1 MAKAPTASETNNN
14 PNAGD
19 AGEAAKEGR
28 IMKLMSVNGIRRAGI
43 RFPPGETVP
52 VNIDELTDEQ
62 KTKLDDLHLEKI
74 DLADEVHVVVVG
86 GYIGL
91 STSAEIDYATKA
103 GTPITFHHSVGSPR
117 VAEPHERNWAKDMLL
132 TGWWKNAAAHMKEQS
147 K

>member
-62 KTKLDDLHLEKI
+62 KTLLDGEKDLRP
-74 DLADEVHVVVVG
+74 V
-86 GYIGL
+86 
-91 STSAEIDYATKA
+91 
-103 GTPITFHHSVGSPR
+103 R
-117 VAEPHERNWAKDMLL
+117 
-132 TGWWKNAAAHMKEQS
+132 
-147 K
+147 